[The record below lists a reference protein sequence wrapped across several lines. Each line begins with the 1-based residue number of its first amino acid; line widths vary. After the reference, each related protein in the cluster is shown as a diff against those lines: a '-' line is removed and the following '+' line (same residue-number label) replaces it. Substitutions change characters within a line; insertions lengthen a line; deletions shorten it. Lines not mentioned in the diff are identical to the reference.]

1 MPDALRLQMYHFLG
15 RLYSRVPML
24 ARRWGRGFDALAF
37 ADVSFARLGK
47 PLRQCRIALV
57 TTGGVH
63 RRDQAPFDMGD
74 PRGDPSFRAI
84 PAATPPELLRI
95 THDYYDHADAER
107 DLNILFPLALMRELE
122 QSGRIESLA
131 TSYGFMGHL
140 EPPHVRTLLDITAA
154 QVAGKL
160 KQDRVDAVLLTPA

>member
-1 MPDALRLQMYHFLG
+1 MYHLLG

-37 ADVSFARLGK
+37 AEVPFARLGK
-47 PLRQCRIALV
+47 PLRLCRIALV

-63 RRDQAPFDMGD
+63 RRDQAPFDMAD
-74 PRGDPSFRAI
+74 PCGDPSFRAI
-84 PAATPPELLRI
+84 PAATSPELLRI

-107 DLNILFPLALMRELE
+107 DLNILFPLALFRELAARG
-122 QSGRIESLA
+122 QIGGLA
-131 TSYGFMGHL
+131 TGYGFMGHV
-140 EPPHVRTLLDITAA
+140 EPPHVTTLLTITAP

-160 KQDRVDAVLLTPA
+160 KQERVDAVLLTPA